1 MLDMANRP
9 IDAVILSK
17 FDTVDDKS
25 LLLNLVGT
33 AISMTYCTGKPIL
46 FVGVG

>member
-1 MLDMANRP
+1 MANRP

-25 LLLNLVGT
+25 KNFNESWNCYFDDLL
-33 AISMTYCTGKPIL
+33 YR
-46 FVGVG
+46 